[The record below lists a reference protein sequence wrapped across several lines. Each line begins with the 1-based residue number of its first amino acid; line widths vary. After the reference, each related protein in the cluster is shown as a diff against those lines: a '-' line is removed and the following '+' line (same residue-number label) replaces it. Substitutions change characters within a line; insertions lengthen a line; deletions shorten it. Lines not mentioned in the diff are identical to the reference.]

1 MNSMWRAVVMSMILV
16 ALTSACRPRER
27 RTTVVLPPEPVPP
40 HAPGEVDRLRTL
52 ALRVQTP
59 RDRFDEA
66 DAVKDLRAFLSRN
79 EMTYTVR
86 ATRTDADAPVEA
98 PAMSATPVR
107 VVMEIFRGRE
117 SLYTFAFVPLDNRNL
132 ALLGQ

>member
-1 MNSMWRAVVMSMILV
+1 MRCAVVLAITLL

-27 RTTVVLPPEPVPP
+27 RTMVVLPPEPVPP
-40 HAPGEVDRLRTL
+40 HAPGEVERLRTL

-59 RDRFDEA
+59 TDKYDEA
-66 DAVKDLRAFLSRN
+66 TAIKDLRSYLARN
-79 EMTYTVR
+79 DMTYTIR
-86 ATRTDADAPVEA
+86 ATRPDADAPVEA
-98 PAMSATPVR
+98 PAASATPVR

-117 SLYTFAFVPLDNRNL
+117 SLYTFAFVPIDNRNL

>member
-1 MNSMWRAVVMSMILV
+1 MRCAVVLAITLL

-40 HAPGEVDRLRTL
+40 HAPGEVERLRTL

-59 RDRFDEA
+59 TDKYDEA
-66 DAVKDLRAFLSRN
+66 TAIKDLRSYLARN
-79 EMTYTVR
+79 DMTYTIR
-86 ATRTDADAPVEA
+86 ATRPDADAPVEA
-98 PAMSATPVR
+98 PAASATPVR

-117 SLYTFAFVPLDNRNL
+117 SLYTFAFVPIDNRNL

>member
-1 MNSMWRAVVMSMILV
+1 MRRAVVLSMILV
-16 ALTSACRPRER
+16 VVALASACRPRER

-40 HAPGEVDRLRTL
+40 HAPSEVDRLRTL
-52 ALRVQTP
+52 TLRVQTP

-66 DAVKDLRAFLSRN
+66 DAIKDLRAFLSRN
-79 EMTYTVR
+79 DMTYTIR
-86 ATRTDADAPVEA
+86 ATRTDSDTPVEA

-117 SLYTFAFVPLDNRNL
+117 SLYTFAFVPRDNRNL
-132 ALLGQ
+132 AMLGQ